1 MINGLPMQLFLFKKH
16 LFLFCFF
23 SFLLTTTIE
32 AKERTIPLIKTT
44 VVVPVNDTV
53 PVNTPINVP
62 VNVVEVSPHSILL
75 TQNRIDEV
83 ARKIRQDN
91 TVWNL
96 LTTKISNYYEKVPY
110 NAGEYAA
117 AFALAYYVSGDKKYI
132 NRAAELLQHAY
143 FSEPDIG
150 WEYYQSRNLFRSGGR
165 WAVMGY
171 SWIKDHISLEE
182 QNKIESIL
190 KLWSEYWLN
199 YADVDNSFESLRIE
213 DTDDVTSLT
222 HNLTLLGTVLSD
234 TSNNYTLGQQT
245 LNAAD
250 AMLERFV
257 VNHYMK
263 NIMKGGAWAEGS
275 DYSPNTQRHWIE
287 TFLINKDQRNIPYPV
302 NYATDATYSLVHQT
316 LAGETGV
323 YKYGSEEKAVDYDKL
338 TDDYRYEFALS
349 LMAVLEDENDLA
361 LINNWFNKVINKEGF
376 KIGSM
381 VTSFDRL
388 LFHTPDEASSN
399 NSSLLSTFNYAE
411 GIGLVSSRSDWMK
424 DATNL
429 YFINRKIRVDHE
441 HKDALSFDI
450 AHKGEWVT
458 KEATGYAGVSESS
471 RAHNTILIENVDDGS
486 SNPTRRPKGDPKY
499 HTLYDDDNVTLISAE
514 ATDVYNMI
522 GYWGTDYTSLVNR
535 QLAFI
540 KPSTVIVYDHVITD
554 NTQVRDLQ
562 HYNNVILTEDST
574 YSRWVKVIQ
583 HVQEEPQK
591 IDNAVNS
598 YSIKSQNTSLVYQV
612 ISPEDPSINIID
624 EKILWESSNQY
635 QAPDNQRKWHFELS
649 NKTPSTET
657 EFITTLNFASSDE
670 NIIADLV
677 LTPFK
682 MTVENGH
689 ILSGNII
696 GLAIKT
702 IKDKYIILFNKNPN
716 TPIVNGKIKR
726 PLGFEEA
733 LIYGLGVEI
742 IE

>member
-1 MINGLPMQLFLFKKH
+1 MQLFLFKKH

-96 LTTKISNYYEKVPY
+96 LTTTISNYYEKVPY

-117 AFALAYYVSGDKKYI
+117 AFALAYYVSGDQKYI

-150 WEYYQSRNLFRSGGR
+150 WEYYQSRNLFRSGAR

-182 QNKIESIL
+182 QKKIENIL
-190 KLWSEYWLN
+190 KLWSEYWLS
-199 YADVDNSFESLRIE
+199 YADIDNNFESLRLE

-234 TSNNYTLGQQT
+234 TSEHYLLGQKT
-245 LNAAD
+245 LSAAD
-250 AMLERFV
+250 NMLERFV
-257 VNHYMK
+257 VNYYMK

-287 TFLINKDQRNIPYPV
+287 TFLINKEQRGIPYPI
-302 NYATDATYSLVHQT
+302 NYAREATHSLIHQT
-316 LAGETGV
+316 LASGSGV
-323 YKYGSEEKAVDYDKL
+323 YKYGSEEQAIDYDSL
-338 TDDYRYEFALS
+338 SDDYRYEFALA
-349 LMAVLEDENDLA
+349 LMAILEDTNDLA
-361 LINNWFNKVINKEGF
+361 LINNWFNKLINKEGF

-381 VTSFDRL
+381 VTSFNRL
-388 LFHTPDEASSN
+388 LFHSPELTSYEAAPQI
-399 NSSLLSTFNYAE
+399 STLNYAE
-411 GIGLVSSRSDWMK
+411 GIGLISSRSDWTNE
-424 DATNL
+424 ATNL
-429 YFINRKIRVDHE
+429 FFINRKIRVDHE

-450 AHKGEWVT
+450 AYKGQWIT
-458 KEATGYAGVSESS
+458 KETTGYAGVSESS

-583 HVQEEPQK
+583 HVQEEPQV
-591 IDNAVNS
+591 IDSALNS
-598 YSIKSQNTSLVYQV
+598 YHIESQDTSLVYQV
-612 ISPEDPSINIID
+612 ISPENPTINIIN
-624 EKILWESSNQY
+624 EKNLWDSSNQY

-649 NKTPSTET
+649 NKVPKSET
-657 EFITTLNFASSDE
+657 EFITTLNFASIDTSKVE
-670 NIIADLV
+670 DLI
-677 LTPFK
+677 LTPIK
-682 MTVENGH
+682 MTTENSY
-689 ILSGNII
+689 ILEGNIT
-696 GLAIKT
+696 GLAIEASQT
-702 IKDKYIILFNKNPN
+702 KYIILFNKDPN
-716 TPIVNGKIKR
+716 TPIVNARIKR
-726 PLGFEEA
+726 PKGFESSLVYCLGFTLTE
-733 LIYGLGVEI
+733 
-742 IE
+742 